1 MCPYPDC
8 RSTPRAPNTHDLAC
22 RKSRD
27 EPVCRPRGG
36 ELVGR
41 PCQGGGVLRRG
52 HPARPGTFS
61 SGRGHV
67 ARAGTGIL
75 SPTASTVPGCAALS
89 RRRRLSPTASTVPG
103 RKDAHPAAQQCPRLC
118 SPVPTASTV
127 PGPTGCH
134 PEAASARA
142 NQGRATTRARTVT
155 VRTLGLERVTG
166 IEPALSAW
174 EAEVLPLNYTRVA
187 PEDVRP
193 RCVRKSNPDSGRLRK
208 STCGGASRTTSAT
221 PSPTTL
227 ANGFPDV
234 FIGVVSA

>member
-1 MCPYPDC
+1 MCPYPGY

-36 ELVGR
+36 ELGGGG
-41 PCQGGGVLRRG
+41 PCQGGGVLRWG
-52 HPARPGTFS
+52 HSARPGTFS

-75 SPTASTVPGCAALS
+75 SPTASSVPV
-89 RRRRLSPTASTVPG
+89 RKDTHPTAQKCPRTCGPGTCGPVPDG
-103 RKDAHPAAQQCPRLC
+103 VDCPRLRRN
-118 SPVPTASTV
+118 VPS
-127 PGPTGCH
+127 H
-134 PEAASARA
+134 
-142 NQGRATTRARTVT
+142 ATTRARTVT
-155 VRTLGLERVTG
+155 VRALGLERVTG

-187 PEDVRP
+187 PVDVRP

-208 STCGGASRTTSAT
+208 SACAGASRTASTT
-221 PSPTTL
+221 PLPTTL

-234 FIGVVSA
+234 FIGVMSA